1 MQIVV
6 GQEVKHKEHGVE
18 GVVKAVQPN
27 GQITV
32 LITEGENPYFPERN
46 TYTGTRNN
54 FEVKPKNAF
63 EQMFEYAFKAMNEVA
78 DDNAESIENGTE
90 EDTDDE
96 IEVDVNGTVILELP
110 DGTEIGFEF
119 YSDFADFVESFTTLN
134 R

>member
-1 MQIVV
+1 MQIAV
-6 GQEVKHKEHGVE
+6 GKKVKHKEHGFE
-18 GVVKAVQPN
+18 GVVKAVHPN

-46 TYTGTRNN
+46 TYTGIRVN

-63 EQMFEYAFKAMNEVA
+63 EQMFEDAFKAMNEVA
-78 DDNAESIENGTE
+78 DDNAESVENDTE

-96 IEVDVNGTVILELP
+96 IEVDVNGTVILKLT
-110 DGTEIGFEF
+110 DGTEISFEF

-134 R
+134 K